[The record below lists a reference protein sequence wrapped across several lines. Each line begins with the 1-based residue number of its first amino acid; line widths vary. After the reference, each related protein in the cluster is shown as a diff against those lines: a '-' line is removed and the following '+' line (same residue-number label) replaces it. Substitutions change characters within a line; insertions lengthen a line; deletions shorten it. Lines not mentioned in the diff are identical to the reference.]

1 MLRFRSSSR
10 ARFNVFISSS
20 VRFVDDAR
28 VGARMERNASAHSA
42 HANALLSTFDE
53 CFVLGEVGNKNVMRS
68 RKILVS

>member
-1 MLRFRSSSR
+1 
-10 ARFNVFISSS
+10 